1 MDAKLDWEVDVEG
14 PGAVDMMDRRE
25 GDIDK

>member
-1 MDAKLDWEVDVEG
+1 MDAKLDWEMDVEG

-25 GDIDK
+25 EGVDK